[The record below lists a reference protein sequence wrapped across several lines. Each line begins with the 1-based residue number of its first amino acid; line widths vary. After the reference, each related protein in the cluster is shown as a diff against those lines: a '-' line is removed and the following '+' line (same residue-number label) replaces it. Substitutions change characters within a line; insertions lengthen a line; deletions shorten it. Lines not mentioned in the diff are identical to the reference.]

1 MIEYT
6 VKTVDRQ
13 NGTIEY
19 RLIYSNGFFKIGDTF
34 LDEYG
39 DENTVLRIDRNNKWA

>member
-6 VKTVDRQ
+6 VKTVDRLY
-13 NGTIEY
+13 GTIEY

-34 LDEYG
+34 LDEWG

>member
-6 VKTVDRQ
+6 VKTVDKLY
-13 NGTIEY
+13 GTIEY
-19 RLIYSNGFFKIGDTF
+19 RLIYSNKFFKIGDTF
-34 LDEYG
+34 LDEWG